1 MYLERIG
8 DNTALL
14 VSWKGIHNI
23 NHLSGKVDYH
33 YKAFKNHSLFLKAVN
48 RELVNSRK
56 VLIGSVKSMNLM
68 FRIHFVS
75 KTITNDPRM
84 VSSARRFELN
94 GDTLRDEMEMQT
106 AEVDQMTQHLKIELR
121 RT

>member
-48 RELVNSRK
+48 RELVNAQIGRGE
-56 VLIGSVKSMNLM
+56 VLIGSVASIL
-68 FRIHFVS
+68 
-75 KTITNDPRM
+75 
-84 VSSARRFELN
+84 
-94 GDTLRDEMEMQT
+94 
-106 AEVDQMTQHLKIELR
+106 
-121 RT
+121 